1 MSYQNFNLEGKVGV
15 VIGGTSGIGRA
26 IAAGLADAGADIVPV
41 SRSPEKVRD
50 AVKEIESK
58 GRRSLAVPTD
68 ATQREDMERLA
79 DTVLDEFNH
88 VDILVNSAGTIR
100 VGPFLELT
108 DEDFDVVMD
117 TNLRAVVLGCQI
129 IGKIMMKQGRGKIIN
144 ISSLSAFWGQP
155 DILPYSISKG
165 AVAVLT
171 KSLAVEWAE
180 YKIQVNEIAPGFF
193 VTPMTSEIF
202 NNQTVAKLTENHIP
216 LGRFGKLEDLQGAA
230 IYLASGASDFV
241 TGVSIRVDG
250 GVLING
256 KLKF

>member
-1 MSYQNFNLEGKVGV
+1 MSYQKFNLEGKVGV

-26 IAAGLADAGADIVPV
+26 IATGLADAGADIVPV
-41 SRSPEKVRD
+41 SRSPKKVRD
-50 AVKEIESK
+50 TVNEIESM

-68 ATQREDMERLA
+68 ASLREDMETLA
-79 DTVLDEFNH
+79 DKVLEEFNH
-88 VDILVNSAGTIR
+88 VDILVNSAGTLR
-100 VGPFLELT
+100 GGPFLELT
-108 DEDFDVVMD
+108 DEDFDVVMA

-155 DILPYSISKG
+155 DIIPYSISKG

-171 KSLAVEWAE
+171 KSLAVEWAKF
-180 YKIQVNEIAPGFF
+180 KIQVNEIAPGFF
-193 VTPMTSEIF
+193 VTPLTAEIF

-216 LGRFGKLEDLQGAA
+216 MGRFGKLEDLQGAA
-230 IYLASGASDFV
+230 IYLASSASDFV
-241 TGVSIRVDG
+241 TGISIRVDG

>member
-1 MSYQNFNLEGKVGV
+1 MAYNKFDLEGRVGV
-15 VIGGTSGIGRA
+15 VIGGTSGIGRS
-26 IAAGLADAGADIVPV
+26 IAMGLAGAGADIIPV
-41 SRSPEKVRD
+41 SRSPEKVR
-50 AVKEIESK
+50 ATVEAIEAL
-58 GRRSLAVPTD
+58 GRQSLAVPTD
-68 ATQREDMERLA
+68 ATLRQDMESMA
-79 DTVLDEFNH
+79 DRILEEFNH

-100 VGPFLELT
+100 GGPFLDLT

-117 TNLRAVVLGCQI
+117 TNLRSVILGCQI

-144 ISSLSAFWGQP
+144 ISSLSAYWGQP
-155 DILPYSISKG
+155 DIIPYSISKG

-171 KSLAVEWAE
+171 KALAVEWAK

-193 VTPMTSEIF
+193 VTPLTSEIF

-216 LGRFGKLEDLQGAA
+216 MARFGELEDLQGAA

-241 TGVSIRVDG
+241 TGTSIRVDG

>member
-1 MSYQNFNLEGKVGV
+1 MAFKNFDLEGKVGV
-15 VIGGTSGIGRA
+15 VIGGTSGIGRS
-26 IAAGLADAGADIVPV
+26 IAMGLADAGADVIPV
-41 SRSPEKVRD
+41 SRRAEKVRD

-68 ATQREDMERLA
+68 ATLREEMESLA
-79 DTVLDEFNH
+79 DQILDEFNH

-100 VGPFLELT
+100 SGPFLDLT

-117 TNLRAVVLGCQI
+117 TNLRSVILGCQI

-155 DILPYSISKG
+155 DIIPYSISKG

-171 KSLAVEWAE
+171 KALAVEWAK

-193 VTPMTSEIF
+193 ITPLTSELF
-202 NNQTVAKLTENHIP
+202 NNQTVARLTENHIP
-216 LGRFGKLEDLQGAA
+216 MGRFGNLEDLQGAA
-230 IYLASGASDFV
+230 IFLASSASDFV